1 MPFILI
7 LPVKYHSHPGVIREA
22 LPGVPLYPIPLSEAK
37 DTLKRGAHLVYQVC
51 GELYRPC
58 YKSALVLEVEDLRI
72 HVIKNSSD
80 GVKTEWLDFTDSHF
94 IVAYSHCHY
103 TDDEAVERAEQRLK
117 WGENRYHCLNNN
129 SHHFVTWAK
138 TGRENAL
145 ADIIE
150 SLMYQKGDVMC
161 ACVNVCAGGRGERS
175 RGLQSST
182 YTVCTAGPYLYRNIL
197 LVDDS
202 R

>member
-1 MPFILI
+1 MYVVVLWYVIYCCCLLSEGFT
-7 LPVKYHSHPGVIREA
+7 VKCMHPGLIYEDA
-22 LPGVPLYPIPLSEAK
+22 PGVPLYPIPVNEAK
-37 DTLKRGAHLVYQVC
+37 DVLKCGTHLVYQVC
-51 GELYRPC
+51 GEPYRPC
-58 YKSALVLEVEDLRI
+58 YRSALVVKVEDKRI
-72 HVIKNSSD
+72 RVIKNSSD

-138 TGRENAL
+138 TGRENPL

-150 SLMYQKGDVMC
+150 SLTYQKG
-161 ACVNVCAGGRGERS
+161 
-175 RGLQSST
+175 
-182 YTVCTAGPYLYRNIL
+182 TV
-197 LVDDS
+197 
-202 R
+202 